1 MTCWCKGNC
10 PYIAAPRDL
19 LAKGNAGR
27 AHFALRNILTN
38 APLCVEANLAMAG
51 VLCRG
56 NKAYAAVAHI
66 DRAAVNGDPAR
77 ILQERAQVLRSAMRL
92 DESIK
97 AFAEAQKAAPDNPQI
112 AAGFVNALEVAGHLK
127 EARELVMAARAQ
139 FPADTA
145 LRTLHAVI
153 LDGLG
158 DAAAAADLL
167 EPNTTTPMDLTPIEW
182 LDRGRYLEKMRC
194 YSEAWDSWMMG
205 KAIFRDKFHHRYDAP
220 RFAAQAARLA
230 KAAEAPRPNFV
241 RRAPL
246 LEHDPA
252 PVFICGFP
260 RSGTTL
266 LETILSS
273 HSAIVAGDELSG
285 ISDVID
291 MLPSW
296 LKVRVPYPDA
306 MLASSLGENSNI
318 PSLLRDFYLREARER
333 IGAGF
338 AAKGGRH
345 RSRHKRVTFFTDK
358 MPLNE
363 IHLPLIRMLFP
374 TAPVFRMQRH
384 PLDVMV
390 SCMSNWLVH
399 GGFYASSLEA
409 CATHY
414 KAVDDLAQ
422 HYKKV
427 FAVQDRM
434 SIADVRYG
442 SLVNHQEAE
451 TVDILKWLHLELQP
465 ACLAFHKNKRRA
477 RTLSYRQVQK
487 PINAAG
493 VGRWKHFRDQLA
505 PAVEILK
512 PILEREGYEY

>member
-1 MTCWCKGNC
+1 MTCWCKGSC

-19 LAKGNAGR
+19 ITKGNAGR

-56 NKAYAAVAHI
+56 NKAYAAIAHI

-97 AFAEAQKAAPDNPQI
+97 TFAEAQKAAPDNPQI

-158 DAAAAADLL
+158 EAGAAAELL

-182 LDRGRYLEKMRC
+182 LDRGRYLEKMGR
-194 YSEAWDSWMMG
+194 YSEAWDSWMTG
-205 KAIFRDKFHHRYDAP
+205 KSIFRDKFHHRYDAP
-220 RFAAQAARLA
+220 RFAAQTARLA

-338 AAKGGRH
+338 AAKGR
-345 RSRHKRVTFFTDK
+345 KRVIFFTDK

-414 KAVDDLAQ
+414 KAVDDVVQ
-422 HYKKV
+422 HYDRAFKI
-427 FAVQDRM
+427 QDRTGLT
-434 SIADVRYG
+434 SLRYE
-442 SLVNHQEAE
+442 SLVDDTASKIGA
-451 TVDILKWLHLELQP
+451 VLSGLGLAMQP

-512 PILEREGYEY
+512 PILERENYEY